1 MRYFMGAALLAFF
14 LCTGFPSGFS
24 QLRYNSEYT
33 QDRINTDQTSFML
46 QNSGTAEYHCA
57 SEWTTA
63 TVQGYL
69 NDTVVFLWHFR
80 DGAKAYARQVEYVG
94 DIGKLTEF
102 LTVNKTSVLEDKQ
115 GKKIQPMTRDNPPI
129 RVELWIGEFT
139 SSAGYST
146 GTLIDK
152 ACFDTQ
158 TIEFNQSYHFAQC
171 R

>member
-1 MRYFMGAALLAFF
+1 MGVSFFALL
-14 LCTGFPSGFS
+14 LCAVCPPVLS
-24 QLRYNSEYT
+24 QLRYSSEYT

-69 NDTVVFLWHFR
+69 NDTAVFQWHFR
-80 DGAKAYARQVEYVG
+80 DGAKAFARQVEYVG

-102 LTVNKTSVLEDKQ
+102 LTVNKTSDLEDKQ
-115 GKKIQPMTRDNPPI
+115 GKKIQPMTRDNPPV
-129 RVELWIGEFT
+129 RVELWIGDFD

-146 GTLIDK
+146 GILIDK
-152 ACFDTQ
+152 ACFDGQ
-158 TIEFNQSYHFAQC
+158 TIEYSQSYHFAPC
-171 R
+171 K